1 MPTSSDDPLSALR
14 DIHMPPEPGLW
25 PPAPGWWLLALLL
38 LLLAGGLAIWRS
50 RAARRS
56 RPQREALRALAA
68 LRTALAAGEA
78 SPSHRRRE
86 RMPAAPGGAR
96 QVPAAGRW
104 QGSPAGPGSSSWALK
119 GEVPHSPRGNAELLV
134 SAPYAPRS
142 GADEAE
148 QVIEICERWIRT
160 NR

>member
-78 SPSHRRRE
+78 SHRIAAESACLLRR
-86 RMPAAPGGAR
+86 AALAKFPRR
-96 QVPAAGRW
+96 QVAGLTGRAWLEFLGAQGGGPAFA
-104 QGSPAGPGSSSWALK
+104 A
-119 GEVPHSPRGNAELLV
+119 GNAELLV